1 MIVPNRLNLVLSSAE
16 IYFTTE
22 ASILIVKMSL
32 FRLTCSSLISR
43 TVIRSQIRNLT
54 EEAPKLRRAELLSRQ
69 KLSGK
74 QPTFKERLMAPAT
87 DSAFNAG
94 KFALAGGAAL
104 GIGALCFYGLGM
116 SGQASLADHAMM
128 WPEYVRSRIR
138 STYSYLGVTLGV
150 TAASAY
156 MVSKSPQIMN
166 MMMKTGWVSM
176 IVTIGAL
183 IGTGMLAQSI
193 PYEQTG
199 SKHAAWLLHAAAVG
213 AVIAPLTL
221 LGGPL
226 MLKASIYTA
235 GIVGSLSAVAA
246 CAPSDKFL
254 MMAGPLAIGLGVV
267 VAASIGSAFVAPTTA
282 LGAGMY
288 SISMYGG
295 LLLFSGMM
303 LYNTQK
309 VVQVAE
315 TYPVAP
321 SQQMG
326 MRQYDPINQMIG
338 LYMNIINI
346 FVRVAMLLS
355 GGGNRRR

>member
-1 MIVPNRLNLVLSSAE
+1 
-16 IYFTTE
+16 
-22 ASILIVKMSL
+22 MSL
-32 FRLTCSSLISR
+32 FRLTCSSIVPR
-43 TVIRSQIRNLT
+43 TIFRTQIRNLT
-54 EEAPKLRRAELLSRQ
+54 EEAPRMRRADILARQ
-69 KLSGK
+69 KMGGK
-74 QPTFKERLMAPAT
+74 QPTFKESLMAPAT
-87 DSAFNAG
+87 DTAFNVG
-94 KFALAGGAAL
+94 KLALAGGAAL
-104 GIGALCFYGLGM
+104 GIGALCFYGAGM
-116 SGQASLADHAMM
+116 SRQASILDQAMM
-128 WPEYVRSRIR
+128 WPQYVQERIR

-150 TAASAY
+150 TAGSAY
-156 MVSKSPQIMN
+156 LVAKSPQIMN
-166 MMMKTGWVSM
+166 MMMRSGWMSM
-176 IVTIGAL
+176 IATMALL

-193 PYEQTG
+193 PYENTG

-226 MLKASIYTA
+226 MLKASLYTA
-235 GIVGSLSAVAA
+235 GIVGGLSAVAA
-246 CAPSDKFL
+246 SAPSDKFL

-303 LYNTQK
+303 LYNTQQ
-309 VVQVAE
+309 VVRVAE
-315 TYPVAP
+315 TYPLSAER
-321 SQQMG
+321 G
-326 MRQYDPINQMIG
+326 RGYDPINQMIG

-346 FVRVAMLLS
+346 FVRVAMLLA